1 MLILLFPS
9 KFLLPCFFQCGD
21 LTVLTVLDLILKF
34 GGGALFVCLGPHL
47 QHREVPRLE
56 MESELQPPAY
66 TTATA
71 MQDLS
76 YICDLPHSS

>member
-34 GGGALFVCLGPHL
+34 GGGGCLFV
-47 QHREVPRLE
+47 
-56 MESELQPPAY
+56 
-66 TTATA
+66 
-71 MQDLS
+71 
-76 YICDLPHSS
+76 

>member
-34 GGGALFVCLGPHL
+34 GGGGVVCLF
-47 QHREVPRLE
+47 RTT
-56 MESELQPPAY
+56 PA
-66 TTATA
+66 T
-71 MQDLS
+71 
-76 YICDLPHSS
+76 